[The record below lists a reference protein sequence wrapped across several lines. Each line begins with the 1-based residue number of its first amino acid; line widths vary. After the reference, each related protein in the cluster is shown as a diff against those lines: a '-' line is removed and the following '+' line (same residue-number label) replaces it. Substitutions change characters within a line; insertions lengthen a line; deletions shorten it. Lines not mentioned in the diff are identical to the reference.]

1 MATGFILEKGK
12 SMLDIKKLKTAR
24 ELCVKIRW
32 GIDDI
37 LRTSPA
43 DEKAEKLLNL
53 MLISAEA
60 IVGNIYEVKKKLE
73 LSDSGNCDKILDIV
87 ITTTPESWLN
97 IRINSLLP
105 NNRTVGSAKL
115 LSAHINETIYGYTK
129 AETLPYFEKAYL
141 AIIEHCTPETC
152 KSFDHDNKNLRVIPN
167 CLKGIA
173 FPDDDQFHL
182 SLGIFTVYD
191 EETYCEIYVLP
202 LENADKFIQKYIKTY
217 A

>member
-1 MATGFILEKGK
+1 
-12 SMLDIKKLKTAR
+12 MLDEKRLKTTR
-24 ELCVKIRW
+24 ELSVKIRW
-32 GIDDI
+32 GIDD
-37 LRTSPA
+37 LLQNPPD

-60 IVGNIYEVKKKLE
+60 MVGNIYEAKKKLE
-73 LSDSGNCDKILDIV
+73 PTDSGKSDKILDV
-87 ITTTPESWLN
+87 AITITPENWLN

-115 LSAHINETIYGYTK
+115 LSAHINEAITGYTK
-129 AETLPYFEKAYL
+129 AKTLPYFGRAYL
-141 AIIEHCTPETC
+141 AIIEHCTPESC
-152 KSFDHDNKNLRVIPN
+152 KSFDHDNKNLRIIPN

-182 SLGIFTVYD
+182 SLGIFTIQD
-191 EETYCEIYVLP
+191 EETYCDIYVMP
-202 LENADKFIQKYIKTY
+202 LESADDFIQKHIKTY

>member
-1 MATGFILEKGK
+1 
-12 SMLDIKKLKTAR
+12 MLDEKRLKTAR
-24 ELCVKIRW
+24 ELSVKIRW

-37 LRTSPA
+37 LRTSPNE
-43 DEKAEKLLNL
+43 EKAEKLLNL

-60 IVGNIYEVKKKLE
+60 MVGNICEVKKKLE
-73 LSDSGNCDKILDIV
+73 LPDLGESDKILDIT
-87 ITTTPESWLN
+87 ITTTSENWLN

-105 NNRTVGSAKL
+105 NNRVINSAKL
-115 LSAHINETIYGYTK
+115 LSAQLK
-129 AETLPYFEKAYL
+129 AALADYAKAKTLPYFEKSFL
-141 AIIEHCTPETC
+141 TIIEHCTPETC

-182 SLGIFTVYD
+182 SLGIFTVYNK
-191 EETYCEIYVLP
+191 EIYCEIYVLP
-202 LENADKFIQKYIKTY
+202 LENADEFIQKHIKTY

>member
-1 MATGFILEKGK
+1 
-12 SMLDIKKLKTAR
+12 MLDEKRLKTAR
-24 ELCVKIRW
+24 ELTTKIRW

-37 LRTSPA
+37 LRISPD

-60 IVGNIYEVKKKLE
+60 MVGNIYEAKKKLE
-73 LSDSGNCDKILDIV
+73 LSDSGKSDKILDIA
-87 ITTTPESWLN
+87 ITTTHENWLN

-105 NNRTVGSAKL
+105 NNRVVNSAKL
-115 LSAHINETIYGYTK
+115 FSSQLKAALADYTK
-129 AETLPYFEKAYL
+129 AKTLPYLEKAFL

-191 EETYCEIYVLP
+191 EQTYCEMYVLP
-202 LENADKFIQKYIKTY
+202 LENADELIQKHIKTY

>member
-1 MATGFILEKGK
+1 MESISEKGK
-12 SMLDIKKLKTAR
+12 SMLDTKRLKTAR
-24 ELCVKIRW
+24 ELSVKIRW
-32 GIDDI
+32 GIDD
-37 LRTSPA
+37 LLQNPP
-43 DEKAEKLLNL
+43 DEEKAEKLLNL

-60 IVGNIYEVKKKLE
+60 MVGNIYETKKKLE
-73 LSDSGNCDKILDIV
+73 LTDSGKLDKILDIA
-87 ITTTPESWLN
+87 ITVTPENWLN

-105 NNRTVGSAKL
+105 NNRTIGSAKL
-115 LSAHINETIYGYTK
+115 LSAHVNDAINGYTK
-129 AETLPYFEKAYL
+129 AKTLPFFEKAFL

-182 SLGIFTVYD
+182 SLGIFTIQD
-191 EETYCEIYVLP
+191 EETYCDIYVMP
-202 LENADKFIQKYIKTY
+202 LENADEFIQKHIKRY

>member
-1 MATGFILEKGK
+1 
-12 SMLDIKKLKTAR
+12 MLDEKRLKSAR
-24 ELCVKIRW
+24 EFTTKIRW
-32 GIDDI
+32 GIDD
-37 LRTSPA
+37 LLQNPPD

-60 IVGNIYEVKKKLE
+60 MVGNIYEAKKKLE
-73 LSDSGNCDKILDIV
+73 LTASIKSDKILDIT
-87 ITTTPESWLN
+87 ISTTHENWLN

-115 LSAHINETIYGYTK
+115 LSAHVNDAITSYTK
-129 AETLPYFEKAYL
+129 AKTLPYFEKAYL

-191 EETYCEIYVLP
+191 KETYCDIYVLP
-202 LENADKFIQKYIKTY
+202 LENADEFIRKHIKTY